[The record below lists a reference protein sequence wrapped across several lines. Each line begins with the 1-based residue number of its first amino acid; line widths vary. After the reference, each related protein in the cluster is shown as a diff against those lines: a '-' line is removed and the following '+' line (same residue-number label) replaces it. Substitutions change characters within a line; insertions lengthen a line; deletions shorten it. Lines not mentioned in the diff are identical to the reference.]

1 MKRSV
6 IIGLVVVLAGLLFVP
21 VSFLWVGWWTIGKPL
36 RDAVDR
42 ERDFLLH
49 KADHRAVAG
58 ACLEMMTNAQ
68 YSSLHSE
75 HPSGD
80 DARLPEAI
88 RNLKSFWLTVSTNEV
103 TIFQTGGHYHMGFAF
118 GRHAAASNRLALVF
132 FEEDKL
138 GHKVILYA
146 LPESQ

>member
-1 MKRSV
+1 MKRPV
-6 IIGLVVVLAGLLFVP
+6 IIGLVVVLVGFLAVP
-21 VSFLWVGWWTIGKPL
+21 ASFLWFGWWTFGKPL
-36 RDAVDR
+36 REAVDR

-49 KADHRAVAG
+49 KADHQAVAL

-68 YSSLHSE
+68 YLSLHSE

-88 RNLKSFWLTVSTNEV
+88 RDLKSFWLSVSTNEV

-118 GRHAAASNRLALVF
+118 GRHAAASNRLALAF
-132 FEEDKL
+132 FEEGEL

-146 LPESQ
+146 LPESH

>member
-6 IIGLVVVLAGLLFVP
+6 IIGLVVALVGLLIVP
-21 VSFLWVGWWTIGKPL
+21 VSFLWVGWRTIGKPL
-36 RDAVDR
+36 REAVDR

-49 KADHRAVAG
+49 TADHQAVAL

-68 YSSLHSE
+68 YLSLHSE

-80 DARLPEAI
+80 DARLPETV
-88 RNLKSFWLTVSTNEV
+88 RNLKSFWLSVSTNEV

-118 GRHAAASNRLALVF
+118 GRHAAASNRLALAF
-132 FEEDKL
+132 FEEGEL

-146 LPESQ
+146 LPETH